1 MDFHTVEKWDQ
12 NKVSRTESSRMG
24 WTDVALSF
32 TGPTVADLQRHF
44 VERWNY
50 IYTEKYKIR
59 NDDRFSLLEPITV
72 NEQRQYYTKEQRE
85 ERAYGRGNH
94 ADLVGVQCQIVRSA
108 SKWSHNLPVTEH
120 SICQAYIEVILAAQH
135 FIYIEN
141 QFFITATDN
150 RQTPIIN
157 KIGAAIVQRILQAV
171 ERREKFRVVVVMPAV
186 PAFAGDLE
194 DDGSLGTRAIME
206 FQYRSICRDNKLSI
220 MEQIAKSGVNPLE
233 YIRFYNL
240 RNYDRINA
248 SRTMDRVQQESGVPY
263 EDAAAAYDDRFG
275 GGHGPGTH
283 GYGNPQPDAYPR
295 YQQKA
300 PGGSS
305 EWDSVS
311 RCVMLDGADIRNVP
325 WEGEPD
331 REMDAFVSEEL
342 YVHSKLLIADD
353 STVICGSAN
362 LNDRS
367 QLGDHD
373 SEIAIVIND
382 PTELPSYMN
391 GQPYTA
397 KQFAATLR
405 RQIFRKH
412 LGLIPAQEMTDNNSN
427 MAPIFIPERDE
438 RGYHRNT
445 VPHIITNCYD
455 FNSYEDSLVVDPLG
469 DLFWNLWNST
479 ARTNTEVFS
488 KAFHAVPNDRV
499 RNWAQY
505 KEFYS
510 KYFVPTAE
518 AKLRA
523 EAETKE
529 RAAKAAA
536 AGQPKPEDVKP
547 KAMIEYGHVVKSEFS
562 PGPQG
567 VWELKELLSKVKGH
581 LVEMPLDFLVEEDIA
596 KEGLGRE
603 YSASFFFLLN
613 TWMDANE
620 MSSECF
626 DRDAL
631 YLSWVRLG

>member
-1 MDFHTVEKWDQ
+1 MDFHTVEKWDE

-24 WTDVALSF
+24 WSDVALCF
-32 TGPTVADLQRHF
+32 TGPTVIDLQRHF
-44 VERWNY
+44 IERWNY

-59 NDDRFSLLEPITV
+59 NDKRFSLIPLDEITK
-72 NEQRQYYTKEQRE
+72 KEQKE
-85 ERAYGRGNH
+85 ESLGKH

-108 SKWSHNLPVTEH
+108 SKWSHGLPVTEH
-120 SICQAYIEVILAAQH
+120 SIAQAYIDVILAAEH

-141 QFFITATDN
+141 QFFITATDD
-150 RQTPIIN
+150 RQSPIIN
-157 KIGAAIVQRILQAV
+157 KIGFAIVERIRRAV
-171 ERREKFRVVVVMPAV
+171 EDRKKFRVVVVMPAV
-186 PAFAGDLE
+186 PAFAGDLQDE
-194 DDGSLGTRAIME
+194 GSLGTRAIME

-220 MEQIAKSGVNPLE
+220 MEQIAKEGVDPME

-248 SRTMDRVQQESGVPY
+248 SGTMEQVEQASGVPY
-263 EDAAAAYDDRFG
+263 EAAAAAYDERFG
-275 GGHGPGTH
+275 GGHGQGTH
-283 GYGNPQPDAYPR
+283 GYGNPQPDAYHR

-311 RCVMLDGADIRNVP
+311 RCSMLNGGDIRTVP
-325 WEGEPD
+325 WEGDPN

-382 PTELPSYMN
+382 PTVLRSYMN
-391 GQPYTA
+391 GEEYQA

-412 LGLIPAQEMTDNNSN
+412 LGLLPAQEMSDYNRN
-427 MAPIFIPERDE
+427 MDPIFTERD
-438 RGYHRNT
+438 GYDGYG

-469 DLFWNLWNST
+469 DLFWNLWNTT

-499 RNWAQY
+499 RNWSQY
-505 KEFYS
+505 NEFYS

-518 AKLRA
+518 EKLRA

-536 AGQPKPEDVKP
+536 AGQPKPENVKP
-547 KAMIEYGHVVKSEFS
+547 RAMIEYGHVVKSEFS
-562 PGPQG
+562 PGEQG

-603 YSASFFFLLN
+603 YSTS
-613 TWMDANE
+613 
-620 MSSECF
+620 C
-626 DRDAL
+626 
-631 YLSWVRLG
+631 